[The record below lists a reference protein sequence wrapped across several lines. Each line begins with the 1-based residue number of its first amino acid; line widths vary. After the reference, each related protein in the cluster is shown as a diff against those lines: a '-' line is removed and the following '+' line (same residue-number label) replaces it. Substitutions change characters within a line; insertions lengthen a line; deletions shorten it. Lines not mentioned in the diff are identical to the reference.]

1 MNFNILRFDSV
12 DSTNLEAIRQARKGA
27 DEGCC
32 IVARE
37 QTAGRGRKGRTW
49 TSSRDAGLYIS
60 IVLRPEFELTNLPL
74 ISLAAAI
81 AVHDTLA
88 DFGLD
93 PDIKWP
99 NDVLIREKKICGIL
113 AETTDS
119 DRGIAVIVGIGIN
132 LTSDSFPEEIADTAT
147 SIEAELDVSIPTAQL
162 ESSLLQNF
170 ADVYQEL
177 SVTNGPATIVDE
189 WSARSSYVRG
199 KTVKVTLAGET
210 IIGPTDG
217 LGSDGGIRIR
227 TNNGSVRIVHAGDV
241 QHIRPSERN

>member
-132 LTSDSFPEEIADTAT
+132 LTSDSFPKEIADTAT

-189 WSARSSYVRG
+189 WSAGSIYVRG
-199 KTVKVTLAGET
+199 KTVKVTLAGEP
-210 IIGPTDG
+210 IIGTTDG